1 MAFEYTT
8 AFELN
13 SLLESMAFEYTTAFE
28 MNSSSNKKMFG
39 ED

>member
-1 MAFEYTT
+1 MAFEYTA